1 MMTTTSPP
9 MTRQSPREER
19 KLDAEHDEPRSLV
32 EHLAELRTRV
42 IRILVAVVVGAVIS
56 LPLQKTWLR
65 ILVKP
70 CIRYTGKLKY
80 LSPPE
85 PFFIQLKIALVVGLL
100 IVLPYVVWQVWQFV
114 APALYRREQKW
125 VMRLS
130 GFSLGLFWVGVVFAY
145 GVAVPVAM
153 KFFTAFAGTELL
165 ESSITLGNYIGFVS
179 MMLLAFGF
187 VFQLPLVLIFLMK
200 TGLVPRER
208 LRKNR
213 GPVIVILTIVGAVV
227 TPTGDALSL
236 AIMVVPLWLLFELSL
251 ALTRGIQA
259 EQSGRTMG
267 AAAVE
272 PPPKPLEIPDSS
284 SDPSH
289 TASES
294 EGNPLQGS

>member
-1 MMTTTSPP
+1 MTTTSPP
-9 MTRQSPREER
+9 MTSPSPREER

-42 IRILVAVVVGAVIS
+42 IRILVAVVIGALIS

-70 CIRYTGKLKY
+70 CICYTGKLKY

-125 VMRLS
+125 VMQLS
-130 GFSLGLFWVGVVFAY
+130 GFSVGLFWVGVLFAY
-145 GVAVPVAM
+145 AVAVPVAM

-187 VFQLPLVLIFLMK
+187 VFQLPLVLIFLIK
-200 TGLVPRER
+200 TGIMPRER
-208 LRKNR
+208 LIKNR
-213 GPVIVILTIVGAVV
+213 GPVIVILTIIGAII

-251 ALTRGIQA
+251 ALTRGIKARQA
-259 EQSGRTMG
+259 GEREEAAPPETPPEHEHGRD
-267 AAAVE
+267 
-272 PPPKPLEIPDSS
+272 KN
-284 SDPSH
+284 SDY
-289 TASES
+289 EW
-294 EGNPLQGS
+294 